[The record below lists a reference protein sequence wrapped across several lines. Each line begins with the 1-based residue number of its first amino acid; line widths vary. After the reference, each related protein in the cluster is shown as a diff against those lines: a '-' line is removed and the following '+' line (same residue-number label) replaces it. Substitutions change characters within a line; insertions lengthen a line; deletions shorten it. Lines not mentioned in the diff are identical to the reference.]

1 MGSFYGG
8 VSAGSSGSSA
18 SSSNYN
24 DLTNVPIINKVGSE
38 SAPVNL
44 EELPNGV
51 YKVEGSFKYT
61 TDGEIKNVDSAIVQV
76 TTDENGQKVVKT
88 ELFEDG
94 NFKVQV
100 ITYADD
106 EAKIE
111 ENSLINPVA
120 TLTWGEIE

>member
-76 TTDENGQKVVKT
+76 TTDKNGQKVVKT